1 MDGVTTA
8 IVLFVFVC
16 VLFPRLIANR
26 PQYYIGLALTLVI
39 IVLTPIATMGFGER
53 GLFVAIGALQAAAV
67 LLLFLSAGGLS
78 VRGLSSEMLGAFEVI
93 RRGETEKEVIIPIGG
108 KKESRRTARDSIGEP
123 GQPIDLTTDGAD
135 SYPAR
140 KKGPAPTPPT
150 PPSAKKPDEDEDGP
164 IPLD

>member
-1 MDGVTTA
+1 MT
-8 IVLFVFVC
+8 
-16 VLFPRLIANR
+16 
-26 PQYYIGLALTLVI
+26 LAI
-39 IVLTPIATMGFGER
+39 IVMTPIAEMTRVR
-53 GLFVAIGALQAAAV
+53 GLFIALAAMQAGAV

-108 KKESRRTARDSIGEP
+108 KKGPRRTARESIGEP
-123 GQPIDLTTDGAD
+123 GQPIDLTTDGSD
-135 SYPAR
+135 SYPAH
-140 KKGPAPTPPT
+140 KNGPTPTPPT